1 MHTSKSGQTASF
13 RALVVEDDDVLPRF
27 IRHALLEV
35 HGTTDSVATARE
47 AFERIERTHYDV
59 VLVDLR
65 LPDLSGL
72 EFVRDIRTWTAIPV
86 IMMTASGHEHD
97 LLDALRAG
105 VDDYVVKPFSTVE
118 IGLRV
123 QNVLRRKRVHELPL
137 AQIQVGNV
145 VAMLQSKRLEV
156 AGVQVDVTPIEFR
169 MFVLFAR
176 HLGQVLSH
184 ERILAEMCERNCLLP
199 AQLVSQSKPFAR
211 SVTGCKQCRLL
222 HNDAS
227 SPACYASGILF
238 CTRLLREHL
247 PNIEGKSD
255 ADTIR

>member
-1 MHTSKSGQTASF
+1 MDATPLRDGSVVTITVPTAQSGMHTSKSGQTASF
-13 RALVVEDDDVLPRF
+13 HALVVEDDDVLPRF

-184 ERILAEMCERNCLLP
+184 ERILAEVWGDRYDQATQYVWVHISHVRKKLL
-199 AQLVSQSKPFAR
+199 AAGA
-211 SVTGCKQCRLL
+211 TGV
-222 HNDAS
+222 A
-227 SPACYASGILF
+227 
-238 CTRLLREHL
+238 
-247 PNIEGKSD
+247 IE
-255 ADTIR
+255 TVR